1 MNRKMKGRW
10 YGVGVGPGDPELMT
24 LKAVRILREC
34 SVVAIPHS
42 EKERCAAYQIA
53 AQAAPEIEEKTILYL
68 PMPMTRDRDRLGR
81 SHQEAA
87 ARTAAVLDE
96 GRDVAFITLGDS
108 TVYSTCLYVMGRLQ
122 EQGYETELINGVPSF
137 CAAAA
142 RLGIP
147 LVNGAEELHV
157 IPASYPVREALGLAG
172 VKVFMKAGTRIS
184 ELKKLLEEQGCR
196 AVMVE
201 NCGMKTERVYG
212 DLKEI
217 PEDAGYFSLLV
228 AR

>member
-1 MNRKMKGRW
+1 MGDSGAGKSTVLNLIAKYYQPQAGR
-10 YGVGVGPGDPELMT
+10 V
-24 LKAVRILREC
+24 
-34 SVVAIPHS
+34 
-42 EKERCAAYQIA
+42 
-53 AQAAPEIEEKTILYL
+53 TIGGQ
-68 PMPMTRDRDRLGR
+68 DI
-81 SHQEAA
+81 
-87 ARTAAVLDE
+87 
-96 GRDVAFITLGDS
+96 RDVPAEQVLERISLVDQDVFLFNDTVRNNIRYARPSAADQEVEDACRLANCDGFIRT
-108 TVYSTCLYVMGRLQ
+108 M

>member
-68 PMPMTRDRDRLGR
+68 PMPMTRDRDRLDR

-142 RLGIP
+142 RLGK
-147 LVNGAEELHV
+147 
-157 IPASYPVREALGLAG
+157 RWAL
-172 VKVFMKAGTRIS
+172 
-184 ELKKLLEEQGCR
+184 R
-196 AVMVE
+196 A
-201 NCGMKTERVYG
+201 
-212 DLKEI
+212 
-217 PEDAGYFSLLV
+217 
-228 AR
+228 